1 MGEIHV
7 YFHSG
12 GDLTDRSGVNASTP
26 KNASDETAVKK
37 ATTTKEGQNQ
47 KEADNS
53 LLTSILIDSARKIA
67 TDTINNLGD
76 LTGNYQNQRNIQN
89 TINGIGTAIQ
99 LLNFPVGTIATS
111 LNMVSNV
118 ASYFIQR
125 ENDTQQIELLKQRS
139 GNAVIDDK
147 GTQQ

>member
-7 YFHSG
+7 YFHNAS
-12 GDLTDRSGVNASTP
+12 DSLDTSGVNASTP
-26 KNASDETAVKK
+26 KNASDETAVKN
-37 ATTTKEGQNQ
+37 ATTTRTGKNQ
-47 KEADNS
+47 QEADNS
-53 LLTSILIDSARKIA
+53 LLLTIMIDSARKIA

-89 TINGIGTAIQ
+89 AINGFGTAIQ
-99 LLNFPVGTIATS
+99 LLNFPVGTVATS

-125 ENDTQQIELLKQRS
+125 ENDIQQVELLKARS

-147 GTQQ
+147 GTIQ